1 MTTLR
6 IEIVSD
12 PVCPWCYIGK
22 RRLDAALASHPEITA
37 EIRWSPFQLTPDMPR
52 DGRDRAEHYTAI
64 FGAERAVLIRDSM
77 AETAREEGLDFQWRD
92 GARSPNTLGAHVLMD
107 MAAGTPGCDTSVL
120 AEALFH
126 AHHVDC
132 ADLGDTTVLT
142 KLGVEAGLDAE
153 TLRAALADTAREN
166 RVRAQI
172 QKAADRGVS
181 GVPCFIFNDRY
192 AVSGA
197 QPADAFA
204 DLLVRLASPD

>member
-22 RRLDAALASHPEITA
+22 RRLDAALARQPEISA
-37 EIRWSPFQLTPDMPR
+37 EICWAPFQLSPDMPR
-52 DGRDRAEHYTAI
+52 EGRDRAEHYAAI
-64 FGAERAVLIRDSM
+64 FGDERAAMIRDSM
-77 AETAREEGLDFQWRD
+77 AETARQEGLEFQWLD

-107 MAAGTPGCDTSVL
+107 VARETPGCDTSAL

-126 AHHVDC
+126 THHVDC
-132 ADLGDTTVLT
+132 VDLGDPAVLVQ
-142 KLGVEAGLDAE
+142 LGVQAGIDAE
-153 TLRAALADTAREN
+153 TVRHALADAERER
-166 RVRAQI
+166 RVCAQI
-172 QKAADRGVS
+172 QQAAKRGVS

-204 DLLVRLASPD
+204 DLITRLTA

>member
-1 MTTLR
+1 MTALQ

-22 RRLDAALASHPEITA
+22 RRLEAALARHPDVAA
-37 EIRWSPFQLTPDMPR
+37 EIRWSPFQLSPDMPR
-52 DGRDRAEHYTAI
+52 EGRDRAEHYAAI
-64 FGAERAVLIRDSM
+64 FGDERAATIRDSM
-77 AETAREEGLDFQWRD
+77 AETARQEGLEFQWLD

-107 MAAGTPGCDTSVL
+107 LATDTPGGDTSAL

-132 ADLGDTTVLT
+132 ADLGDPNLLIR
-142 KLGVEAGLDAE
+142 LGADAGIDAE
-153 TLRAALADTAREN
+153 TVGAALADAERGN

-172 QKAADRGVS
+172 QQAAARGVS
-181 GVPCFIFNDRY
+181 GVPFFVFNDRY

-197 QPADAFA
+197 QPADALA
-204 DLLVRLASPD
+204 DLISRLTA